1 MEIWGIPWDDTDIGQ
16 QPCSG
21 FLDWELTS
29 CLIVENSSEM
39 LSIWENICLVRE
51 IRSA

>member
-1 MEIWGIPWDDTDIGQ
+1 MEIWGIPWDDTDICQ
-16 QPCSG
+16 QPCSR
-21 FLDWELTS
+21 FLDRELTS

-39 LSIWENICLVRE
+39 LFIWENIRLVRE